1 MIDLKIQII
10 SILFSFV
17 FGVVFYIL
25 VFLNRYVLFNVKKYI
40 QIVSTFLFMFD
51 MSLLYF
57 ICIKFIN
64 NGIMHPYFLLSF
76 LFGFWLCFLLLDKL
90 SKK

>member
-90 SKK
+90 SNK

>member
-17 FGVVFYIL
+17 FGVIFCIL
-25 VFLNRYVLFNVKKYI
+25 VFLNKYVLFNVKKYI

>member
-17 FGVVFYIL
+17 FGFVFYIL
-25 VFLNRYVLFNVKKYI
+25 VFINKRVLFNVKKYI

-57 ICIKFIN
+57 ICNTTKFRLTNTLVTAI
-64 NGIMHPYFLLSF
+64 I
-76 LFGFWLCFLLLDKL
+76 CFVTTL
-90 SKK
+90 

>member
-17 FGVVFYIL
+17 FGVIFYIL
-25 VFLNRYVLFNVKKYI
+25 VFLNKCVLFNVKKYI

-57 ICIKFIN
+57 ICIRFIN
-64 NGIMHPYFLLSF
+64 DGIMHPYFLLSF

>member
-64 NGIMHPYFLLSF
+64 NGFMHPYFLLSF

-90 SKK
+90 SNK

>member
-17 FGVVFYIL
+17 FGFVFYIL